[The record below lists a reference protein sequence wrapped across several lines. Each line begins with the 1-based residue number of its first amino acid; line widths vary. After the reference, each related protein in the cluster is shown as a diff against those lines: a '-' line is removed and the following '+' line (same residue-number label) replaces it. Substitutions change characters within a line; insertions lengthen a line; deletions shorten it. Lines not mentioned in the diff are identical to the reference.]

1 MIARQRLPIM
11 PQLADEDPVLKSSRR
26 EALWVLAIW
35 AVALVYTVGVCYQ
48 MGYGRS
54 VESLRFVYG
63 FPDWVF
69 WGIVVPWIVCVAITA
84 WFALRFMT
92 DDALGDDAPED
103 EPLPGVEAAGDRF
116 AAYQK
121 ARHA

>member
-1 MIARQRLPIM
+1 M
-11 PQLADEDPVLKSSRR
+11 PQPAAEDPVLKSSRR
-26 EALWVLAIW
+26 EALWVLTIW
-35 AVALVYTVGVCYQ
+35 ATALVYTVGVCYST
-48 MGYGRS
+48 GYGRS
-54 VESLRFVYG
+54 IESLRFVCG

-69 WGIVVPWIVCVAITA
+69 WGIVVPWTVCVAITA

-92 DDALGDDAPED
+92 DDALGDDEPEE

-116 AAYQK
+116 GAYKK